1 MNLIKKLA
9 ATALLTAS
17 LLVMGCGNGQ
27 IASVDVNKVMEQAP
41 RVKTLMDEAE
51 GKAKE
56 VQENF
61 EKEYSNKPDLT
72 QEDVAKA
79 QMELQRKLEGINR
92 AYTSQIKNR
101 LDVVLEEIAREK
113 NIDVVISNAA
123 QDKMI
128 FHGAIDVTD
137 DVIKKMQ

>member
-9 ATALLTAS
+9 ATALLATS
-17 LLVMGCGNGQ
+17 LLVSGCGQAQ
-27 IASVDVNKVMEQAP
+27 IGSVDVMKVMEEAP

-51 GKAKE
+51 AKAKE
-56 VQENF
+56 AQANF

-72 QEDVAKA
+72 QEEVAKA
-79 QMELQRKLEGINR
+79 QMDLQRKLQGINQ

-113 NIDVVISNAA
+113 NIDVVISNSAE
-123 QDKMI
+123 DKMI

>member
-9 ATALLTAS
+9 ATALLATS
-17 LLVMGCGNGQ
+17 LLTMGCGSGQ
-27 IASVDVNKVMEQAP
+27 IASVDVSKVMEEAP

-51 GKAKE
+51 TKAKA
-56 VQENF
+56 VQADF
-61 EKEYSNKPDLT
+61 EKEYANKPDLS
-72 QEDVAKA
+72 QEEVAKA
-79 QMELQRKLEGINR
+79 QMDLQRKLQGINQ

-113 NIDVVISNAA
+113 NLDVVISNSA

>member
-9 ATALLTAS
+9 ATALLATS
-17 LLVMGCGNGQ
+17 LLVTGCGSAQ
-27 IASVDVNKVMEQAP
+27 IGAVDVSKVMEEAP
-41 RVKTLMDEAE
+41 RVKTLMEEAE
-51 GKAKE
+51 SKAKE
-56 VQENF
+56 TQETF
-61 EKEYSNKPDLT
+61 EKEYANKPDLS

-79 QMELQRKLEGINR
+79 QLDLQRKLEGINR

-128 FHGAIDVTD
+128 LHGAIDVTD
-137 DVIKKMQ
+137 EVIKKMQ

>member
-9 ATALLTAS
+9 ATALLATS
-17 LLVMGCGNGQ
+17 LLVTGCGSAQ
-27 IASVDVNKVMEQAP
+27 IGSVDVSKVMEEAP

-51 GKAKE
+51 SKAKE

-79 QMELQRKLEGINR
+79 QMDLQRKLEGINR

-128 FHGAIDVTD
+128 LHGAIDVTD
-137 DVIKKMQ
+137 EVIKKMQ